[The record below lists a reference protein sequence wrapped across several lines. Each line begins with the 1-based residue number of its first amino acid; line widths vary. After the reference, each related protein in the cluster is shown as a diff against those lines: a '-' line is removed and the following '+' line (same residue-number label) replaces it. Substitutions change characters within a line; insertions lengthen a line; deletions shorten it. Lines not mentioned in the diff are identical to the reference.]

1 MGEGIVSCHPVA
13 AVGHGNV
20 ANVQGGDYR
29 ALRAQHSG
37 RGDENHGGATWIFRK
52 VCRLVHCSQY
62 AYLKLT
68 SASSFRAKQYS
79 YRLNQWGVAAFT
91 ESPGTRPDGSSLP
104 PLLDAYTIHSNS
116 MDSGYVSALASNYEK
131 GVSNIRNDILASTVR
146 VEAEDCDAGTV
157 YSQEGSITGD
167 KLDIYKSELVDG
179 LVEQIRKLQTTPE
192 ILERIFK
199 ELPLLLKQ
207 FALRLGQPGSSKA
220 ERDVMY
226 FVHKYRQ

>member
-1 MGEGIVSCHPVA
+1 
-13 AVGHGNV
+13 
-20 ANVQGGDYR
+20 
-29 ALRAQHSG
+29 
-37 RGDENHGGATWIFRK
+37 
-52 VCRLVHCSQY
+52 
-62 AYLKLT
+62 
-68 SASSFRAKQYS
+68 
-79 YRLNQWGVAAFT
+79 
-91 ESPGTRPDGSSLP
+91 
-104 PLLDAYTIHSNS
+104 

-179 LVEQIRKLQTTPE
+179 LVEQIGKLQTTPE